1 MRSSG
6 IAPWR
11 RLGRRTLTRRSPE
24 NLSPRTLRRP
34 SRRHIGIGLAFPNG
48 PGRELDTC
56 RGYDGGGAWPMERS
70 QLGKVEYTADVNME
84 CYEQNDMPKRR

>member
-1 MRSSG
+1 MSLSG
-6 IAPWR
+6 ETGGIWHS
-11 RLGRRTLTRRSPE
+11 LNNTIIFK

-34 SRRHIGIGLAFPNG
+34 IRRRIGIGLAFPNG

-70 QLGKVEYTADVNME
+70 QLGKVEYPADVNME
-84 CYEQNDMPKRR
+84 CHGNNDKPKRR